1 MNEKDNEKEKDNGVQ
16 KNNPKFDWVSQ
27 RFACSLPSVFKELKS
42 QIEQDIK
49 TRNSLRPSYAPYE
62 FSIADHDGGFKV
74 FLKAKDLQMSVT
86 MSLADHAILVRDD
99 KGIEMF
105 AVTLNFS
112 DDGECEL
119 NVDGERREFWQVRRM
134 ALEDL
139 MFRSY

>member
-139 MFRSY
+139 MFRGY

>member
-1 MNEKDNEKEKDNGVQ
+1 LNEKDNEKEKDNGVQ
-16 KNNPKFDWVSQ
+16 RNNPKFDWVSQ

-139 MFRSY
+139 MFRGY

>member
-1 MNEKDNEKEKDNGVQ
+1 
-16 KNNPKFDWVSQ
+16 
-27 RFACSLPSVFKELKS
+27 
-42 QIEQDIK
+42 
-49 TRNSLRPSYAPYE
+49 
-62 FSIADHDGGFKV
+62 
-74 FLKAKDLQMSVT
+74 
-86 MSLADHAILVRDD
+86 VRDD

-139 MFRSY
+139 MFRGY

>member
-16 KNNPKFDWVSQ
+16 RNNPKFDWVSQ

-139 MFRSY
+139 MFRGY

>member
-1 MNEKDNEKEKDNGVQ
+1 LNEKDNEKEKDNGVQ
-16 KNNPKFDWVSQ
+16 RNNPKFDWVSQ

>member
-16 KNNPKFDWVSQ
+16 RNNPKFDWVSQ

>member
-1 MNEKDNEKEKDNGVQ
+1 LNEKDNEKEKDNGVQ

-139 MFRSY
+139 MFRGY